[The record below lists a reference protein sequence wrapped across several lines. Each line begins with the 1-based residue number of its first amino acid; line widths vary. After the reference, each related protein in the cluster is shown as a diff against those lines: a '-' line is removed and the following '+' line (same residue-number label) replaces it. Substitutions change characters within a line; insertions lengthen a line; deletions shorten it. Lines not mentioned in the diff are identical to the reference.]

1 MDEAA
6 RHCAAMMET
15 MHGAH
20 GAAGGDSGAGWM
32 MGMGGMGGMGG
43 MLAGGLLWVLIIVIV
58 IALLVVGG
66 IWLLRRREPAGTSMP
81 AQTAR
86 QTLDHRYA
94 AGELDRETYLQMR
107 SDLEVSG

>member
-1 MDEAA
+1 MDEPA
-6 RHCAAMMET
+6 RHCAAMME
-15 MHGAH
+15 MMQGAH

-32 MGMGGMGGMGG
+32 MGMGGMGGM
-43 MLAGGLLWVLIIVIV
+43 LAGGLLWVLMIAIF

-66 IWLLRRREPAGTSMP
+66 IWLLRRREPAGTSTQ

-86 QTLDHRYA
+86 QTLDRRYA
-94 AGELDRETYLQMR
+94 AGEMDRETYLLMR

>member
-6 RHCAAMMET
+6 RHCAAMMEA

-20 GAAGGDSGAGWM
+20 GTADGDWSGM
-32 MGMGGMGGMGG
+32 MGMDGMGGMGSM
-43 MLAGGLLWVLIIVIV
+43 MAFGLLWLLIIAALA
-58 IALLVVGG
+58 ALLIFGG
-66 IWLLRRREPAGTSMP
+66 IWLWRRTQPGGTPAAPSS
-81 AQTAR
+81 AR
-86 QTLDHRYA
+86 QTLDRRYA